1 LNQAAQQLAEAEQA
15 VSKPLAPPGE
25 ALPEAAAPAAGP
37 EQDIPFPR
45 RCFCRCL
52 SVSDISASIAKMQP
66 L

>member
-25 ALPEAAAPAAGP
+25 ALPEEAAPAAGP

-45 RCFCRCL
+45 RCFCRC
-52 SVSDISASIAKMQP
+52 
-66 L
+66 